1 MLNPQMTQMSPA
13 GEEHVFL
20 AGRPPMAEYLGA
32 VSSAN
37 AGQPVD
43 LAPLAEEW
51 RIANDRVRELERTE
65 VGAAD
70 SVQLAPLPEGLR
82 ELVAAVL
89 SDERFKRIYGVI
101 PSDIGWI
108 ELDRLVVFQKHINLN
123 YVARLQARIQA
134 DQSPEAIF
142 RLCLPFDQEPPATV
156 VDRLGDTGFAAVSA
170 SNDLR
175 VTDVVKL
182 SAEQIQGYVPA
193 GSVAAV
199 VGMVIGYT
207 LNHLSVVAAEGRFI
221 LANGSHRA
229 YALRDLGVTH
239 VLCVVRHLSRREE
252 LPMFF
257 GDGDVTRSADA
268 FLKDPRPPLLRDYFD
283 ERLRTVIR
291 MPVRNRQ
298 VRVQFAKEEIDVPAG

>member
-1 MLNPQMTQMSPA
+1 MLNPQLVQARSM
-13 GEEHVFL
+13 EEHVFL
-20 AGRPPMAEYLGA
+20 SGRPPMGEYLAA
-32 VSSAN
+32 VTAAN

-43 LAPLAEEW
+43 LGPLAEEW
-51 RIANDRVRELERTE
+51 RVANDRVRELERSE
-65 VGAAD
+65 AGAAD
-70 SVQLAPLPEGLR
+70 SVQLRALPADLQQLGTM
-82 ELVAAVL
+82 VL
-89 SDERFKRIYGVI
+89 ADARFKRIYGII
-101 PSDIGWI
+101 PSDLGWI

-123 YVARLQARIQA
+123 HIDRLQARIQT

-142 RLCLPFDQEPPATV
+142 RLCMPFDQEPPITA
-156 VDRLGDTGFAAVSA
+156 VDRLAEAMFAAVSP

-182 SAEQIQGYVPA
+182 SAEQIHGYVPA
-193 GSVAAV
+193 GPVAAI

-239 VLCVVRHLSRREE
+239 VPCVVRHLSRREE
-252 LPMFF
+252 LPMIF
-257 GDGDVTRSADA
+257 GDGDVMRNADA

-283 ERLRTVIR
+283 EQLRTVIR
-291 MPVRNRQ
+291 MPARNRQ
-298 VRVQFAKEEIDVPAG
+298 VRVQLAKEEIDAPAG